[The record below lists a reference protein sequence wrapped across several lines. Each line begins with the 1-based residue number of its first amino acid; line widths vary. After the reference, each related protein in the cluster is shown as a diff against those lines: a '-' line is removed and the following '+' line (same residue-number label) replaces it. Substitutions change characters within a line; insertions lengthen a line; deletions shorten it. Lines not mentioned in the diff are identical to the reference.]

1 VAQIILGMSM
11 SIDGFIAGP
20 ADDVSRCSTSTWRP
34 GRSSAAGRAA
44 DQVQIPQPTWTT
56 AARRATRALA
66 GGGRLRR
73 IPAFSFGVSGNHVT
87 IAE

>member
-1 VAQIILGMSM
+1 VAQIILDMSM

-20 ADDVSRCSTSTWRP
+20 ADDVSTCSTSTWRP

-44 DQVQIPQPTWTT
+44 DQVQIPQPPRTN
-56 AARRATRALA
+56 AASRGMRVPGRAVV
-66 GGGRLRR
+66 LRR
-73 IPAFSFGVSGNHVT
+73 FPAFGFRVAGNHVS